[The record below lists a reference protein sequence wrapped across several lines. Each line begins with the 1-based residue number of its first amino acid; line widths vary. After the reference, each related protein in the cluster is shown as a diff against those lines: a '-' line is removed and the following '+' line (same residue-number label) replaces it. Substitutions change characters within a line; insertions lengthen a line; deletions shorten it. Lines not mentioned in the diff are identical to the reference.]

1 MFQFSKE
8 KRWKSICKTGNKWK
22 HIYKVLPSGYWNDLL
37 TLSLTELEIHDY
49 ICSMETKSEQKY
61 TKNPAAEVKL
71 QSVPKDDSL
80 KKIKKKKPFANIAL
94 HTPALC

>member
-1 MFQFSKE
+1 
-8 KRWKSICKTGNKWK
+8 
-22 HIYKVLPSGYWNDLL
+22 
-37 TLSLTELEIHDY
+37 
-49 ICSMETKSEQKY
+49 METKSEQKY

-94 HTPALC
+94 HTPALCQNIT